1 MPSKIKNSLLITFV
15 ALLILCALPIYFV
28 VNYQKQFNT
37 QAQGG
42 SSVPDITAPEADYSD
57 ADYFEYKSLEE
68 EDPFYNAPITSDT
81 QISDQKFF
89 LRKGQSLL
97 IEKSAIAGCGDLA
110 NFKIVT
116 TPRPAV
122 LCKGTY
128 PAIRPNPKCVD
139 FVEICEFIDS
149 GTTKHRIKEQG
160 VNSDCISITKIC
172 LPSVAEVC
180 SSKSIVVP
188 TNTDGTPQ
196 TAMQILLP
204 TTPCGSYKCIQNI
217 STRTNFTDL
226 KKDRQVKPSWTGYSS
241 SSTTCSNSLK
251 DPNIQQ
257 PVSVTVSDATNDA
270 CYDLTDY
277 TGRVSDIPTKT
288 NSNYEIYQ
296 GFLNNNKG
304 ALPIAPVSNISA
316 DKYFGNL
323 DYSGSNTMVINENGE
338 LSNLPSFQTSVDGLQ
353 MKMLFINNENLSSD
367 FATATPPYNNLQTKI
382 TFNQTQTYKNG
393 QMLKAVLC
401 QEDDSAYTGNA
412 PKYKFNES
420 YDTKCEKYF
429 LETGTNKELLT
440 KTYNS
445 LPGRSAGYMPNS
457 LLDINYFTQ
466 DTPERFT
473 GFTDLTHKSD
483 SIKVSGSG
491 AISSGIYDN
500 QTQASRSPYMFDK
513 NGWLKLMV
521 AKEPRLLREQS
532 LINPINA
539 NEPICHNYD
548 NNFYCHKNLYANFS
562 TDSSW
567 ENSQLKHDLR
577 FRLAF
582 QIDDPDINSPS
593 VIADTQYPNAVATDA
608 DIQKGNQAY
617 NNNTGKYE
625 VTVKVTNPAKK
636 AQLKVI
642 ENLNTIVKKLSLT
655 DLFEFNEPIGKK
667 EDQDAESKSMFSY
680 LVSNKILKQIVTYSA
695 ILMIVIFA
703 FTYLMGLSKLDHQTL
718 ATMILKI
725 AFVFGLL
732 SPSAWE
738 LYYNN
743 FAGPIVEGFNQIAY
757 QTLTI
762 LSPQDLARSVNIPA
776 FDANNIATYFY
787 QSIDVI
793 TMIFNQKNHFK
804 IMAIF
809 FSYSYGFVYVF
820 IIYYGFYL
828 YLFATA
834 NAILMFI
841 LAKIVMTLLI
851 NILPLFLL
859 CLFFNTTKKMLDNWF
874 SLVLGYGLQQIFII
888 IAVAFFNIMIVYI
901 LKMILGYKIC
911 WEPVLTI
918 PQGRLGIGLPFDE
931 IVLFKFWKVND
942 TEAGSYIPSLF
953 HILYFLI
960 LVYAMKHFVNFSS
973 TLGANIA
980 DGISVEG
987 IANAVKGDLTG
998 NIASKVAGKAFN
1010 KLTKGMKD
1018 RLIDKI
1024 SFGYSGELADKR
1036 INDANQAIDGHRA
1049 NFSGIQNKL
1058 NELKNNDEFLSLSDD
1073 EKQEVLK
1080 EKANALAKQNGYE
1093 NYNYL
1098 VKQASQSKQS
1108 TSTSLTGMAFDASG
1122 SYGKKYFGK
1131 ATNAV
1136 IGKNLI
1142 TGVANDTGD
1151 FSEKNLLNTNRRVSN
1166 KDIERLD
1173 EEIEKIK
1180 NQEQPLSEADT
1191 KKLDSLKIQREL
1203 IALQQ
1208 NTWKSMDTLR
1218 DYAGKYGIEAALVVG
1233 AVGGA
1238 GAVVMGAVGGAGAV
1252 VMGAGAVAGG
1262 TVGGLIGG
1270 AAGGAAG
1277 GTAVGGKAGSFLGRG
1292 LGAVAGGLGGALFG
1306 AARGFYS
1313 GVGVAVSGLKMTSRI
1328 AKGGFEDSVAG
1339 FEKGSNLIFNKVNYQ
1354 DKPLRSMGA
1363 KSILVPVA
1371 LTFGVVGSAV
1381 GLGVGIK
1388 DSIGSINRQDL
1399 ENFVVQTSFI
1409 KQFQQQHELGFL
1421 KDAQFTVK
1429 KTVSVVGGAVKIPV
1443 AGAIEGGKLVFNNT
1457 LAGAIE
1463 GGKLV
1468 FNNTLGS
1475 NYFNSLSTRGKF
1487 AVGLVT
1493 APVYI
1498 PLIAGGAIVGS
1509 AYKTKEAIKNTTFAQ
1524 IARDDAKYNLQ
1535 QKLTKESIDKDRQQE
1550 VIQNFV
1556 AQIQPYLSRNIELNK
1571 LNATYQTVDY
1581 KNVNLGQIHQIIEDS
1596 CKNIKKQNSPEFFKL
1611 FAKLAQ
1617 QEKEKSFLS
1626 TNIANLTSST
1636 AGAVVAGAGYV
1647 AGYAMQS
1654 MQDYKK
1660 EAILEQKQQRAEKTI
1675 NDLMNSFDKT
1685 SQNNVKEFQEQIKTQ
1700 TTDRNSIKEFVRD
1713 LTTTSS
1719 ETTYTDKAKLLL
1731 ALQEYAKT
1739 IK

>member
-1 MPSKIKNSLLITFV
+1 
-15 ALLILCALPIYFV
+15 
-28 VNYQKQFNT
+28 
-37 QAQGG
+37 
-42 SSVPDITAPEADYSD
+42 
-57 ADYFEYKSLEE
+57 
-68 EDPFYNAPITSDT
+68 
-81 QISDQKFF
+81 
-89 LRKGQSLL
+89 
-97 IEKSAIAGCGDLA
+97 
-110 NFKIVT
+110 
-116 TPRPAV
+116 
-122 LCKGTY
+122 
-128 PAIRPNPKCVD
+128 
-139 FVEICEFIDS
+139 
-149 GTTKHRIKEQG
+149 
-160 VNSDCISITKIC
+160 
-172 LPSVAEVC
+172 
-180 SSKSIVVP
+180 
-188 TNTDGTPQ
+188 
-196 TAMQILLP
+196 
-204 TTPCGSYKCIQNI
+204 
-217 STRTNFTDL
+217 
-226 KKDRQVKPSWTGYSS
+226 
-241 SSTTCSNSLK
+241 
-251 DPNIQQ
+251 
-257 PVSVTVSDATNDA
+257 
-270 CYDLTDY
+270 
-277 TGRVSDIPTKT
+277 
-288 NSNYEIYQ
+288 
-296 GFLNNNKG
+296 
-304 ALPIAPVSNISA
+304 
-316 DKYFGNL
+316 
-323 DYSGSNTMVINENGE
+323 MVINKNGE

-367 FATATPPYNNLQTKI
+367 FATAIPPYNNLQTKI

-445 LPGRSAGYMPNS
+445 LQGRSAGYMPNS

-473 GFTDLTHKSD
+473 GFTDLAHKSD

-532 LINPINA
+532 LRNPINA

-593 VIADTQYPNAVATDA
+593 VIADTQYPNSVATDA

-617 NNNTGKYE
+617 NNNTGTYQ

-636 AQLKVI
+636 AQLQVI
-642 ENLNTIVKKLSLT
+642 ENLNTIVNKLSLT

-667 EDQDAESKSMFSY
+667 EDQNTESKSMFSY

-841 LAKIVMTLLI
+841 LAKIVMTLII

-874 SLVLGYGLQQIFII
+874 SLVLGYGFQQIFII

-918 PQGRLGIGLPFDE
+918 PQGRLGSGLPFDE

-960 LVYAMKHFVNFSS
+960 LVYAMKHFVNFAS

-987 IANAVKGDLTG
+987 IASAIKGDLTG

-1010 KLTKGMKD
+1010 KLTNGIKN

-1036 INDANQAIDGHRA
+1036 INDANKEIDGHRA

-1058 NELKNNDEFLSLSDD
+1058 NEFKNNDEFLSLSDD
-1073 EKQEVLK
+1073 EKQEKLK

-1093 NYNYL
+1093 NYNDL
-1098 VKQASQSKQS
+1098 VKQASQSKKS
-1108 TSTSLTGMAFDASG
+1108 TSTSLTGMVFDASG

-1142 TGVANDTGD
+1142 TGVANDTGN
-1151 FSEKNLLNTNRRVSN
+1151 FSEKNLLNTNRRVSS

-1173 EEIEKIK
+1173 EEIKKIK
-1180 NQEQPLSEADT
+1180 KQEQPLSEADT
-1191 KKLDSLKIQREL
+1191 KKLDSLKMEREL

-1218 DYAGKYGIEAALVVG
+1218 DYAGKYGIETALVAG

-1238 GAVVMGAVGGAGAV
+1238 GALTIGAVGGGMSVVAGVGTAIGGAV
-1252 VMGAGAVAGG
+1252 GG
-1262 TVGGLIGG
+1262 FAGGLIGG
-1270 AAGGAAG
+1270 GVGGATSGA
-1277 GTAVGGKAGSFLGRG
+1277 AVGGKVGWAGGLLGGG
-1292 LGAVAGGLGGALFG
+1292 LGAVGGGLGGALFG
-1306 AARGFYS
+1306 TARGFYS
-1313 GVGVAVSGLKMTSRI
+1313 GAGVTVSGLKMTSRI
-1328 AKGGFEDSVAG
+1328 AKGGFEGSVAG
-1339 FEKGSNLIFNKVNYQ
+1339 FEKGSNAVFNKVNDK
-1354 DKPLRSMGA
+1354 DKPLRSMA
-1363 KSILVPVA
+1363 KKTISAPMAVI
-1371 LTFGVVGSAV
+1371 FGIGGSAV
-1381 GLGVGIK
+1381 GLGVGVGK
-1388 DSIGSINRQDL
+1388 SAKKEVVSVAGDSAL
-1399 ENFVVQTSFI
+1399 
-1409 KQFQQQHELGFL
+1409 
-1421 KDAQFTVK
+1421 
-1429 KTVSVVGGAVKIPV
+1429 SVVGKTVVIVGGAGATGLGVGLGVAGIGAGPIGIAAVGGAGFGYGLVKQSVQQGYDQKKIMSGLTKKGLDVLGYGLSSAGSSVTALYQAGIKGNANRAGQQIISLSPV
-1443 AGAIEGGKLVFNNT
+1443 SGAIEGGKF
-1457 LAGAIE
+1457 AIE
-1463 GGKLV
+1463 V
-1468 FNNTLGS
+1468 
-1475 NYFNSLSTRGKF
+1475 GKF
-1487 AVGLVT
+1487 AVSTISESNYLSTTGAKVAVGLAT
-1493 APVYI
+1493 SPVSI
-1498 PLIAGGAIVGS
+1498 PIAATVAVGAIVGS

-1535 QKLTKESIDKDRQQE
+1535 QKLTKENIDKDRQQE

-1556 AQIQPYLSRNIELNK
+1556 AQIQPYLNCDLSKLNK
-1571 LNATYQTVDY
+1571 
-1581 KNVNLGQIHQIIEDS
+1581 
-1596 CKNIKKQNSPEFFKL
+1596 
-1611 FAKLAQ
+1611 
-1617 QEKEKSFLS
+1617 
-1626 TNIANLTSST
+1626 
-1636 AGAVVAGAGYV
+1636 GY
-1647 AGYAMQS
+1647 
-1654 MQDYKK
+1654 
-1660 EAILEQKQQRAEKTI
+1660 
-1675 NDLMNSFDKT
+1675 
-1685 SQNNVKEFQEQIKTQ
+1685 Q
-1700 TTDRNSIKEFVRD
+1700 TTDYKIIILLKFI
-1713 LTTTSS
+1713 
-1719 ETTYTDKAKLLL
+1719 KLLKIVV
-1731 ALQEYAKT
+1731 KT
-1739 IK
+1739 LKNKTHQSFLNYLLN

>member
-37 QAQGG
+37 QAQVAGL
-42 SSVPDITAPEADYSD
+42 VTDITVPEADYSD
-57 ADYFEYKSLEE
+57 VDYFEYEE
-68 EDPFYNAPITSDT
+68 SKDDPFYNSASSGT

-97 IEKSAIAGCGDLA
+97 IDKKIIETCGNLVNLKIATA
-110 NFKIVT
+110 
-116 TPRPAV
+116 PRPAV

-128 PAIRPNPKCVD
+128 PAIRPNPQCVD

-149 GTTKHRIKEQG
+149 DTTKHRIKEQG
-160 VNSDCISITKIC
+160 DNSDCISITKIC
-172 LPSVAEVC
+172 LPSVVEVC
-180 SSKSIVVP
+180 SSQNILVP

-217 STRTNFTDL
+217 LTRTNFTDL
-226 KKDRQVKPSWTGYSS
+226 KKDRKAKPSWTGYNSS
-241 SSTTCSNSLK
+241 LLSPTCSNSLK

-277 TGRVSDIPTKT
+277 TGRVSDIPTET

-304 ALPIAPVSNISA
+304 ATPIAPVSNISA
-316 DKYFGNL
+316 DQYFGNL
-323 DYSGSNTMVINENGE
+323 DYSGSNTMVINKNGE

-367 FATATPPYNNLQTKI
+367 FATAIPPYNNLQTKI

-445 LPGRSAGYMPNS
+445 LQGRSAGYMPNS

-473 GFTDLTHKSD
+473 GFTDLAHKSD

-500 QTQASRSPYMFDK
+500 QAQASRSPYMFDK

-532 LINPINA
+532 LRNPINA

-593 VIADTQYPNAVATDA
+593 VIADTQYPNSVATDA

-617 NNNTGKYE
+617 NNNTGTYQ

-636 AQLKVI
+636 AQLQVI
-642 ENLNTIVKKLSLT
+642 ENLNTIVNKLSLT

-667 EDQDAESKSMFSY
+667 EDQNTESKSMFSY

-841 LAKIVMTLLI
+841 LAKIVMTLII

-874 SLVLGYGLQQIFII
+874 SLVLGYGFQQIFII

-918 PQGRLGIGLPFDE
+918 PQGRLGSGLPFDE

-960 LVYAMKHFVNFSS
+960 LVYAMKHFVNFAS

-987 IANAVKGDLTG
+987 IASAIKGDLTG

-1010 KLTKGMKD
+1010 KLTNGIKN

-1024 SFGYSGELADKR
+1024 SFGYSGELAGKR
-1036 INDANQAIDGHRA
+1036 INDANKEIDGHRA

-1058 NELKNNDEFLSLSDD
+1058 NEFKNNDEFLSLSDD
-1073 EKQEVLK
+1073 EKQEKLK

-1093 NYNYL
+1093 NYNDL
-1098 VKQASQSKQS
+1098 VKQASQSKKS
-1108 TSTSLTGMAFDASG
+1108 TSTSLTGMVFDASG

-1142 TGVANDTGD
+1142 TGVANDTGN
-1151 FSEKNLLNTNRRVSN
+1151 FSEKNLLNTNRRVSS

-1173 EEIEKIK
+1173 EEIKKIEDQK
-1180 NQEQPLSEADT
+1180 QKLSEADT
-1191 KKLDSLKIQREL
+1191 KKLDSLKIQREV
-1203 IALQQ
+1203 IALQR

-1218 DYAGKYGIEAALVVG
+1218 DYAGKYGIETALV
-1233 AVGGA
+1233 A
-1238 GAVVMGAVGGAGAV
+1238 GAVGGAGAV
-1252 VMGAGAVAGG
+1252 VMGAGAVVGG

-1270 AAGGAAG
+1270 GAGGVAGGA
-1277 GTAVGGKAGSFLGRG
+1277 AVGGKAGSLLGRG
-1292 LGAVAGGLGGALFG
+1292 LGAVVGGAAGGIAGGLGGALFG

-1328 AKGGFEDSVAG
+1328 TKGVFEGGVTG
-1339 FEKGSNLIFNKVNYQ
+1339 FEKGSDLILDRVNNEK
-1354 DKPLRSMGA
+1354 KPLRSMVVKTILA
-1363 KSILVPVA
+1363 PVILSASIVRS
-1371 LTFGVVGSAV
+1371 FV

-1429 KTVSVVGGAVKIPV
+1429 KTVSVVGDAVKIP
-1443 AGAIEGGKLVFNNT
+1443 F
-1457 LAGAIE
+1457 AGAIE

-1475 NYFNSLSTRGKF
+1475 NYFNSLSIGKKA

-1498 PLIAGGAIVGS
+1498 PLIAVGAIVGS

-1535 QKLTKESIDKDRQQE
+1535 QKLTKENIDKNNQQE

-1556 AQIQPYLSRNIELNK
+1556 AQIQPYLNCDLSKLNK
-1571 LNATYQTVDY
+1571 GYQTTDY
-1581 KNVNLGQIHQIIEDS
+1581 QDHNLAQIHQIIEKS
-1596 CKNIKKQNSPEFFKL
+1596 CKDLNQENSSEFFKL

-1636 AGAVVAGAGYV
+1636 AGAVVAGAVYA
-1647 AGYAMQS
+1647 AGYAIQ
-1654 MQDYKK
+1654 YR
-1660 EAILEQKQQRAEKTI
+1660 EEVILEQKKQRAEKTI
-1675 NDLMNSFDKT
+1675 NDLMSSFDDSSKQHITEFKEKIKNTKT
-1685 SQNNVKEFQEQIKTQ
+1685 
-1700 TTDRNSIKEFVRD
+1700 DGNSIKEFVRD

-1719 ETTYTDKAKLLL
+1719 ETTYTNKAKLFL